1 MAYASFVHLP
11 LWRDRPPSQAFFD
24 FNRYEY
30 RLQLCPASRPG
41 RYCGQQMP
49 GNICYLQSFRD
60 GDFRRDE
67 GLELCAIY
75 TGADYIVGQIVGH
88 EDPSGR
94 PAWILIWDAGLHQG
108 LAGKSNARVFR
119 WRFRRTVLGSIVSS
133 APGNCVGRFV
143 LPPGHAVY
151 HMRARVDADL
161 LLWDLSQGSSQ
172 CFFEIREV
180 DEDW

>member
-1 MAYASFVHLP
+1 MAHASFVHLP

-67 GLELCAIY
+67 ELELCAIH

-94 PAWILIWDAGLHQG
+94 PAWILIWDAGPYQG

-119 WRFRRTVLGSIVSS
+119 RVRLPDLVRTLCALCRTLSVQSEALGVIVTHARTLSMQSGALALGVLVAG
-133 APGNCVGRFV
+133 
-143 LPPGHAVY
+143 
-151 HMRARVDADL
+151 M
-161 LLWDLSQGSSQ
+161 
-172 CFFEIREV
+172 
-180 DEDW
+180 